1 MLKIN
6 KNKQTKKKTIEFGKD
21 ADLRISINWT
31 VIRDNDVSGHRFEK
45 RTSIWVYYIYLRND
59 IG

>member
-1 MLKIN
+1 MILKREKMLKIN

-31 VIRDNDVSGHRFEK
+31 VIRDNDVNGHRFE
-45 RTSIWVYYIYLRND
+45 SIIYILEM
-59 IG
+59 I